1 MNQELLTHIEELNE
15 WLKDA
20 PVQIAIPV
28 RGDDGLEQ
36 SLTGRV
42 SCVLSDGCIYVRG
55 GDVKSFISGLFNG
68 LDERDALNIQNKAL
82 YANAFKLADEIDLL
96 DQHVADLQSGMYI
109 NCVYC
114 GHRYGP
120 RETTAATLPDAKTQ
134 TMADALTEHISKCP
148 KHPLAK
154 ALLELADERERC
166 AKIVYDMWNDA
177 EVTEVIAAIRGET
190 A

>member
-1 MNQELLTHIEELNE
+1 MGELQLMHNDGSAE
-15 WLKDA
+15 WFVVANPGGIIATFYSQKDA
-20 PVQIAIPV
+20 EEYMETGGRI
-28 RGDDGLEQ
+28 LE
-36 SLTGRV
+36 L
-42 SCVLSDGCIYVRG
+42 
-55 GDVKSFISGLFNG
+55 
-68 LDERDALNIQNKAL
+68 E
-82 YANAFKLADEIDLL
+82 
-96 DQHVADLQSGMYI
+96 QHVADLQSGMYI

-120 RETTAATLPDAKTQ
+120 RETTAATLPEAKTQ
-134 TMADALTEHISKCP
+134 TMADALTEHISTCP